1 MEEVIHIYH
10 INDLH
15 SHFEHWPRIQ
25 SFLQERK
32 RWHSEAG
39 DDFFI
44 FDIGE
49 YILQICYIWITA
61 LQIYVYI

>member
-10 INDLH
+10 TNDLH

-32 RWHSEAG
+32 RWHNEAG
-39 DDFFI
+39 EEFLLI
-44 FDIGE
+44 
-49 YILQICYIWITA
+49 
-61 LQIYVYI
+61 